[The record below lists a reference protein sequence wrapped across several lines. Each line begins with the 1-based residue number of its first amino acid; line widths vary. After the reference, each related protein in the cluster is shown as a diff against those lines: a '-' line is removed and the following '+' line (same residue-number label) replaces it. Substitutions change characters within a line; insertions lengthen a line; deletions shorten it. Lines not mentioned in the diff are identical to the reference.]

1 MGYRLWLFAE
11 SQEDSGRSLLEAI
24 KAVVIY
30 FPEHLFELYRLHV
43 QYMIIQL

>member
-1 MGYRLWLFAE
+1 MGYRLWLFAK

-30 FPEHLFELYRLHV
+30 FPVHFFEL
-43 QYMIIQL
+43 